1 MATDYFSAWKR
12 RVSEKDI
19 SPKYSY
25 GKRQVC
31 PVCGR
36 RFAIQM
42 GCCKYWKYFYHKGR
56 KKFYC
61 CSYSCQAK
69 KLKGES

>member
-1 MATDYFSAWKR
+1 MAVDYFSAWKR
-12 RVSEKDI
+12 RVSDKDI

-31 PVCGR
+31 SVCGR
-36 RFAIQM
+36 RFVIQM
-42 GCCKYWKYFYHKGR
+42 GCCKYWKYFYYKGR